1 MLDFPVFPGHW
12 TLNCWRL
19 SALLKGTLMVA
30 LHAGWTIHH
39 LLSQPFFLQ
48 TTPNFALNWQT
59 SSSRVAPATLVV
71 WWTTL
76 SLSQRRVWACSP
88 RQVIK
93 NYIAGNTFNS
103 IYVWAERKIS
113 SRENSKIIHKHPV
126 CSIWP
131 FLIFFSFLH
140 ICKKNKRHIS
150 E

>member
-1 MLDFPVFPGHW
+1 MQGEPSITCFPSH
-12 TLNCWRL
+12 
-19 SALLKGTLMVA
+19 
-30 LHAGWTIHH
+30 
-39 LLSQPFFLQ
+39 FFLQ

-76 SLSQRRVWACSP
+76 SLSQRRVWACSL

-103 IYVWAERKIS
+103 IYVWAERKSS

-140 ICKKNKRHIS
+140 ICKKKKKTHFRIKIRSQYPKGDQFKLWRWFKNQPQKNTMKV
-150 E
+150 